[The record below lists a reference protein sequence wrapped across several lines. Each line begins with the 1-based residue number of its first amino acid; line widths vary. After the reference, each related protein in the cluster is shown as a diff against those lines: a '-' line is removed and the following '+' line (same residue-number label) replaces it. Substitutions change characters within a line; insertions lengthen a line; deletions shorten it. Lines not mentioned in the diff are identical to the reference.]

1 MDQIFLENSSLNA
14 SVNVNDFVISLVT
27 AIILGLLTTQHFKRI
42 PTTVSSKGN
51 LIILLPFIALVVCII
66 ITIVKSSLALSL
78 GLVGALSIVRF
89 RTPIKDPMELSYI
102 FLAIAIGL
110 GTGAGQLLTITVGTV
125 FVLVALGIHIKY
137 AKNKKDKGYLSIS
150 IEEFNIVDLQN
161 LQALLANQLE
171 YIDMRKFSY
180 EGRRLDMILLSD
192 ISNVEHIENITN
204 ELHNMYNQ
212 VSITVLDTSDLPQV

>member
-1 MDQIFLENSSLNA
+1 MDQLFLENTSINA
-14 SVNVNDFVISLVT
+14 SINVNDFLVSLVT
-27 AIILGLLTTQHFKRI
+27 AIVLGLLTTQHFKRI
-42 PTTVSSKGN
+42 AVTVSAKSN
-51 LIILLPFIALVVCII
+51 LIILLPFIALVVCVI

-89 RTPIKDPMELSYI
+89 RTPIKDPLELSYI

-125 FVLVALGIHIKY
+125 FVLVVLGIHMRF

-150 IEEFNIVDLQN
+150 IEEFDIADLKN
-161 LQALLANQLE
+161 LQSLLANQLE

-180 EGRRLDMILLSD
+180 EDKRLDVVLLSD
-192 ISNVEHIENITN
+192 ISNVEHIEYITN
-204 ELHNMYNQ
+204 ELHNMYSR

>member
-1 MDQIFLENSSLNA
+1 MDQIFLENSSLNE

-27 AIILGLLTTQHFKRI
+27 AIILGLLTTLHFKRI

-51 LIILLPFIALVVCII
+51 LIILLPFIALVVCVI

-89 RTPIKDPMELSYI
+89 RTPIKDPLELSYI

-125 FVLVALGIHIKY
+125 FVLVVLGIHMKFT
-137 AKNKKDKGYLSIS
+137 KNKKDKGYLSIS
-150 IEEFNIVDLQN
+150 IDNFNIVDLKIVQD
-161 LQALLANQLE
+161 LLAKHLQ

-180 EGRRLDMILLSD
+180 AESRLDMILLSD
-192 ISNVEHIENITN
+192 ITNVEDIKNITH
-204 ELHNMYNQ
+204 ELQNLYTQ